1 MTRRIILPLLLLCLV
16 LTGSPSVVQADPA
29 IRDKPFIQLKTPN
42 IKRLQGIQGVVWV
55 PEQRVFYSTW
65 NRRNGDG
72 SERINVVRHDAT
84 GNVIDYSE
92 TVGPGSSSRYSLGHG
107 QSIDY
112 LFINGIFTLVT
123 DSGDSR
129 GATFF
134 EMSGSGKGWKLANV
148 RVYTLQPS
156 EVKSGTVALSVDKT
170 KLIKTGGPY
179 KKGKNVRIWPVA
191 ALTAG
196 PQGDRTGDGTPYL
209 EIIQPNLGLPNQG
222 IALDGN
228 QLKFLNGNNLV
239 AGQQSVTDF
248 DIMSKSVIKSSNL
261 GAGVQ
266 RLRSSEGNVP
276 QIGEPEGMF
285 TIRGMDGRP
294 AYWMGISRK
303 DCSGGGYDTF
313 VVPLAE
319 GFQGSDLPDKC
330 SIKK

>member
-1 MTRRIILPLLLLCLV
+1 MTRRTIIPLLLLCLAF
-16 LTGSPSVVQADPA
+16 TWPPSSVHADPA
-29 IRDKPFIQLKTPN
+29 IRDKAFIQLRTPN

-55 PEQRVFYSTW
+55 PEQQMFYSTW

-92 TVGPGSSSRYSLGHG
+92 TVGPGSSSPYSLGHG

-112 LFINGIFTLVT
+112 LFINGAFTLVT

-134 EMSGSGKGWKLANV
+134 EMSGSGKGWKLVNV

-170 KLIKTGGPY
+170 RLIKTGGPY
-179 KKGKNVRIWPVA
+179 KRGKNVRIWPVA

-196 PQGDRTGDGTPYL
+196 PQGDRTGDGTPYI

-248 DIMSKSVIKSSNL
+248 DIMSKSVMKSSSL
-261 GAGVQ
+261 GTGVQ
-266 RLRSSEGNVP
+266 RLRSSDENVP

-285 TIRGMDGRP
+285 TIKGAGGQ
-294 AYWMGISRK
+294 AEYWIGISRK
-303 DCSGGGYDTF
+303 DCSGRGYDTF
-313 VVPLAE
+313 VVPLSE
-319 GFQGSDLPDKC
+319 GVPGSDLPDKC